1 MASDIVLVTSTAE
14 DRLLKEVKPL
24 IQQGKI
30 KELQE
35 RWKLYS
41 DPNTNKTIKWTSVFQ
56 KTILYAANRKQAAI
70 FDWIETLYDKFNEPD
85 RKEVDRVYSYAYFV
99 RHNVVEEGEEVD

>member
-1 MASDIVLVTSTAE
+1 MASEIILSTSAE

-24 IQQGKI
+24 IQQGKL

-35 RWKLYS
+35 RWRIYS
-41 DPNTNKTIKWTSVFQ
+41 LSNTVKTIKWTNVFQ

-70 FDWIETLYDKFNEPD
+70 FDWIETLYEKFSEID
-85 RKEVDRVYSYAYFV
+85 QKEVNRVYSYAYFV
-99 RHNVVEEGEEVD
+99 RHNVVEEDEEVD